1 MKSDSPA
8 LSLHTPRAGALR
20 LQWLLLLLSVAL
32 FSLKII
38 GWVITDSNALLSDAL
53 ETIANISA
61 ALFGLVS
68 LRLALKP
75 RDEDHPYG
83 HGKIEFVAAIF
94 EGTLITISGLFILIK
109 VIYNFFVPDVPEN
122 LPQGLVIAGV
132 AGILNGIAGFAAW
145 REGRRVR
152 SATLEAAGLHLLSD
166 TLSTAGVLLGLGLA
180 IVTGWL
186 ILDNIT
192 ALIFGLLLIGMGTNL
207 VWRNVHHIMDK
218 ADPELLKSLTHYL
231 NENRRHDWV
240 DIHNL
245 RLIKYGADIHVDCH
259 ITVPYYYSLQQA
271 HDLSEDF
278 SHQIT
283 RHFGSNTEA
292 FVHLD
297 PCLPEMCR
305 FCLLAQCPARSFPF
319 EKKLNWTPDLLQ
331 RNKKHHHPEAG
342 HSEIA

>member
-1 MKSDSPA
+1 LLLA
-8 LSLHTPRAGALR
+8 LSI
-20 LQWLLLLLSVAL
+20 AL
-32 FSLKII
+32 FSLKIF

-75 RDEDHPYG
+75 KDEDHPYG

-94 EGTLITISGLFILIK
+94 EGTLITISGLLILIK
-109 VIYNFFVPDVPEN
+109 VIYNFFVPEVPEN
-122 LPQGLVIAGV
+122 LVQGLLIAGV
-132 AGILNGIAGFAAW
+132 AGTLNGVAGFAAW

-180 IVTGWL
+180 YATQWL

-192 ALIFGLLLIGMGTNL
+192 ALIFGLLLVGMGIRL

-218 ADPELLKSLTHYL
+218 VDPELLKSLTHFL

-271 HDLSEDF
+271 HDLSENF

-283 RHFGSNTEA
+283 HHFGSNTEA

-305 FCLLAQCPARSFPF
+305 FCLHAQCPARSFPF
-319 EKKLNWTPDLLQ
+319 EKKLKWTPELLQ
-331 RNKKHHHPEAG
+331 RNQKHHHPKC
-342 HSEIA
+342 